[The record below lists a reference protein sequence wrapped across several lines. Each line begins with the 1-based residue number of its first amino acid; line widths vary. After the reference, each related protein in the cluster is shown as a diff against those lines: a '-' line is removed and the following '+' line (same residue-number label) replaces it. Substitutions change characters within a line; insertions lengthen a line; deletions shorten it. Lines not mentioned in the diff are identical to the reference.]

1 MHNIRSIFS
10 HILDLYN
17 FVMYIYATNAIIC
30 ENLYAY
36 ASTDFMLVLTLLFR
50 YNMSTIVTRKAVLQE
65 FLACH
70 MIYLKI

>member
-1 MHNIRSIFS
+1 MMID
-10 HILDLYN
+10 ILDLYN

-36 ASTDFMLVLTLLFR
+36 ASTDFMLVITLLFR
-50 YNMSTIVTRKAVLQE
+50 YNMSTIVTRKAVLQQE

-70 MIYLKI
+70 MIYLNI